1 MSRFFPTLEKFDLG
15 TLRGKLN
22 KKKHKEL
29 LSDRE
34 IIVEWVRK
42 LLLKPE
48 LEMDEIFDIKGLVLM
63 QIVNV
68 LRPTEKIKMVMSKLA
83 AHQTTQNLQSYQK
96 SLVEDFGYNKNE
108 LFEIT
113 TLLNDRSLSRRAFVP
128 SLTFLYHYFEKNGF
142 NVKKS
147 KQFRAMYFTKQDL
160 KTDNKLKKQMK
171 KKDPNKTYF
180 LYENEIFNEM
190 KDEYTDSN
198 KSGSSQSDGNSS
210 LSTSESENGSGREE
224 NKKKEK
230 EKEENSKSEKSDTSS
245 NWKFDTNDS
254 TKSEPSNSE
263 GNEKEVQANDFS
275 SDLSNSIKEKSSSS
289 SEMSSSSLV
298 SDFELEVEEEDDERN
313 KKKRRNRKQLINQ
326 EVIKEDIQTKE
337 KESKLGENQ
346 EKEEDNKSASEKERE
361 NEKNEK
367 DKKRSNS
374 KSEKSGTSS
383 NIEFDTNDSINSEP
397 SNSEGIENKGQTND
411 FSSDLSNS
419 IKEKSS
425 SSSEMSS
432 SSLGSDFGL
441 EAEEEDDEENKKKR
455 RNRKQLINQEVIK
468 EDIQTKEKESKF
480 GINREK
486 EDNKGNN
493 EKDRQANDFSSDQ
506 RNSIKKKSS
515 SSSEI
520 STSSLGSDFGL
531 EDDDS
536 DDENRNRNGKR
547 KKYLM
552 KEDMQNKVKEDKLE
566 KNKQKED
573 NERENENK
581 DQMNDFSSELSNS
594 IKEKSSSSSE
604 ISTSSLGSDFEV
616 EDDDNDDGKRNR
628 NRKKYLMKEDMQ
640 NKVKEDKLEKNRE
653 SGDNELENENKDQM
667 NDFSSELSNSVKEK
681 SFSSS
686 EISTSSLGSD
696 FGLEDDDSDDGK
708 RNRNGKRKK
717 YLMKED
723 MQNKVKEDKLE
734 KNRESGDN
742 ELENESKGQT
752 NDFSSELSNSI
763 KEKSSSSS
771 EISTSSL
778 GSDFGLEDDDSDD
791 ENRNRNG
798 RRNKDIIREG
808 IQNREKELKVEKN
821 KGKEESESGS
831 VTDSENEHE
840 NGKPTS
846 LSDTEFS
853 SDVPINPNL
862 SNNKDYKI
870 KEHQDEFSSELS
882 NSIKEKT
889 SSSSGISTPSS
900 KSDSALEDDDSD
912 DRNRNRNGRGNKDII
927 KEGIPK
933 KGKVNNKSKNEDD
946 EFVDYK
952 EFGNSKEERKLIKIL
967 KNLKKQRENKEK
979 IYVKLEKKFQKIKT
993 EPDQNKKNKNKFGN
1007 SSFSSM
1013 FESEEMDLQNNEEP
1027 RERLSRYVTIKT
1039 DLQQDKDES
1048 DEKNQNQG
1056 KSKNIKKTKNFN
1068 FFTSEEEESESGS
1081 EGEDQQ
1087 KKQEGK
1093 NNSKTENLSVVT
1105 SYQDFLNYLQI
1116 SMEEIYPK
1124 PLNKYLNRDSIQ
1136 MIQRELACEQKMQSK
1151 NLEPFMISYIYYLRF
1166 EEKVERLICLA
1177 KNTGVFKEL
1186 KHDFSKKKI
1195 QEFQNGLRSIERN
1208 FDLARIQSIKWTRIG
1223 ECFHKLDVDNTG
1235 TGMYRTG
1242 KIWFEKNNCCVAVHG
1257 VGSAFK
1263 VDWKKN
1269 KNLKIFV
1276 DTSDLRSFMIT
1287 NGKHEKIWLRA
1298 KSAHQKRVIVFLL
1311 LIYYTSKGKNALIGN
1326 NKIIKKNWK
1335 VPNEDDL
1342 DLSVLPPY
1350 ISPEKDEL
1358 KYLMTKKIIKNSLFV
1373 SGKGAK
1379 HLRKR
1384 LWKKRKV
1391 FFLIHVVVPKTVCF
1405 DPALLIIERNSFTLR
1420 VGKKVRIY
1428 RFHFKNNSQ
1437 FIANQ
1442 KNGRIFTL
1450 TTNKKTKKSTFIAK
1464 SNFDRDFLLSTL
1476 EYFNEIFLKDNY

>member
-142 NVKKS
+142 KVKKS

-198 KSGSSQSDGNSS
+198 KSGSSQSDDNSS

-224 NKKKEK
+224 NKKKEKEK

-254 TKSEPSNSE
+254 TNSEPSNSE

-298 SDFELEVEEEDDERN
+298 SDFELEAEEEDDERN

-432 SSLGSDFGL
+432 SSLVSDFGL

-468 EDIQTKEKESKF
+468 EDIQIKEKESKF

-493 EKDRQANDFSSDQ
+493 EKDRQANDFSSDH

-552 KEDMQNKVKEDKLE
+552 KEDMQNK
-566 KNKQKED
+566 
-573 NERENENK
+573 
-581 DQMNDFSSELSNS
+581 
-594 IKEKSSSSSE
+594 I
-604 ISTSSLGSDFEV
+604 
-616 EDDDNDDGKRNR
+616 
-628 NRKKYLMKEDMQ
+628 
-640 NKVKEDKLEKNRE
+640 KEDKLEKNRE
-653 SGDNELENENKDQM
+653 SRDNELENESKDQM

-681 SFSSS
+681 SYSSS

-708 RNRNGKRKK
+708 RNGNGKRKK

-734 KNRESGDN
+734 KNRESRDN
-742 ELENESKGQT
+742 ELENESKDQT

-763 KEKSSSSS
+763 KEKTSSSS

-993 EPDQNKKNKNKFGN
+993 ESDQNKKNKNKFGN
-1007 SSFSSM
+1007 SSFSSI

-1048 DEKNQNQG
+1048 DEKNQNRG

-1093 NNSKTENLSVVT
+1093 NNSKKENLSVVT

-1195 QEFQNGLRSIERN
+1195 LEFQNGLRSIERN